1 MYMYIINESI
11 EIKISSNCLH
21 VYRHHT
27 SISMKNVIKKLGA
40 ISDPISEKSMGY
52 STGYISG
59 ITMIPKMD
67 IFNIINS

>member
-27 SISMKNVIKKLGA
+27 CTSISMKNVIKIGRNLRPNFGKKALA
-40 ISDPISEKSMGY
+40 IVQS
-52 STGYISG
+52 
-59 ITMIPKMD
+59 
-67 IFNIINS
+67 IFQESP

>member
-27 SISMKNVIKKLGA
+27 SISMKNVIKIGGNLGPNFGKKAWA
-40 ISDPISEKSMGY
+40 ILQ
-52 STGYISG
+52 G
-59 ITMIPKMD
+59 IFQESP
-67 IFNIINS
+67 